1 VGAADGADGHEV
13 DADDEGADGG
23 VLDGDLDPAPRP
35 GEDSLARVERVF
47 VWSAVSSSSS
57 LKALAE
63 EWLMVW

>member
-1 VGAADGADGHEV
+1 MRGTTYGGAAA
-13 DADDEGADGG
+13 AA
-23 VLDGDLDPAPRP
+23 P